1 MNTLTRKT
9 LSTAA
14 ILTALMGFQSA
25 AHAQDSLSQRVVT
38 GVGHV
43 IATQGNAALVQI
55 RTELGQTIEQALKP
69 LLPTPDANSTVAA
82 EASNAPVNGQ
92 TL

>member
-1 MNTLTRKT
+1 MNQLTRKT

-14 ILTALMGFQSA
+14 ILTALLGFQGA
-25 AHAQDSLSQRVVT
+25 AHAQDSLTQRVVT

-43 IATQGNAALVQI
+43 IAAQGNAALVQI
-55 RTELGQTIEQALKP
+55 RNELGETIEQALKP
-69 LLPTPDANSTVAA
+69 LLPAPDANVTA
-82 EASNAPVNGQ
+82 EASDSPVNGQ

>member
-1 MNTLTRKT
+1 MNQLTRKT
-9 LSTAA
+9 LSTLAV
-14 ILTALMGFQSA
+14 LTALVGFQGA
-25 AHAQDSLSQRVVT
+25 AHADDSLTQRVVT

-43 IATQGNAALVQI
+43 IAAQGNAALTQI

-69 LLPTPDANSTVAA
+69 LLPTPDASTVAA
-82 EASNAPVNGQ
+82 ETSKAPANGL

>member
-1 MNTLTRKT
+1 MNQLTRKT

-14 ILTALMGFQSA
+14 ILTALLGFQGA
-25 AHAQDSLSQRVVT
+25 AHAQDSLTQRVVT

-43 IATQGNAALVQI
+43 IAAQGNAALVQI
-55 RTELGQTIEQALKP
+55 RAELGETIEQALKP
-69 LLPTPDANSTVAA
+69 LLPTPDANVTA
-82 EASNAPVNGQ
+82 EASDAPVNGQ